1 MDVQFDNAQELNSF
15 HMKARGLFK
24 CIDGV
29 QLCLQTIK
37 VEVDSE
43 IVPLLYLRNSA
54 QFSQYKHILFNH
66 IQTILNFHLSRYSDD
81 VISRDPEYPD
91 CLFEGSKL
99 GLDFHDFVNERKCH
113 TLVQMQQQLPIKT
126 TIRFSKPTPSF
137 WHNFSQSSLWQNYL
151 RLRLALDD
159 SGGSVIYGKRS
170 IVPYH
175 IRTLDFRNFKIE
187 PHGITL
193 QRAIKDK
200 LDYAPP
206 SFWASDDH
214 Y

>member
-15 HMKARGLFK
+15 HMKARELFK

-54 QFSQYKHILFNH
+54 QFPRYKHILFNH
-66 IQTILNFHLSRYSDD
+66 IQTMLNFHLSRHSDD

-99 GLDFHDFVNERKCH
+99 GLEFHDFINERKCH
-113 TLVQMQQQLPIKT
+113 TLAQMQQQLPIKT
-126 TIRFSKPTPSF
+126 TIQFSKPTPSF
-137 WHNFSQSSLWQNYL
+137 WRNFSQSYLWQHYL

-159 SGGSVIYGKRS
+159 CGGSVIHGKRS

-187 PHGITL
+187 PRGITL

-206 SFWASDDH
+206 SFWASDNH